1 MTPVAL
7 LLVLVSA
14 AAHAVWNYLVKASP
28 HKVAFLWGIQVP
40 ALAVFLPLYWA
51 GTAGGAIPFEG
62 WLAIVA
68 SAVIH
73 TGYTLSLG
81 AAYERGDLSLV
92 YPLARSAP
100 LFVPLWAL
108 LFLDERPTAA
118 GGAGILLVVA
128 GAYVIGSRALTP
140 RALLAPIVAIR
151 SRPYQL
157 ALLTAFLISLYS
169 VVDKVGVGHVAPLR
183 YMFLM
188 ELLQVGLLGAA
199 VLPTRRGELRA
210 LVEARKGRLL
220 LTGILR
226 YGSYVLILYAYR
238 LSPVSYVTATRQ
250 VSILMG
256 VGLGSLVL
264 GEEAGLVRLTA
275 AGLIVGGILLI
286 ALRG

>member
-7 LLVLVSA
+7 LLVLASA

-51 GTAGGAIPFEG
+51 GAAGGAIPLEG

-169 VVDKVGVGHVAPLR
+169 VVDKAGVGHVAPLR

-188 ELLQVGLLGAA
+188 ELLPHPLR
-199 VLPTRRGELRA
+199 LPAEPGELRD
-210 LVEARKGRLL
+210 RH
-220 LTGILR
+220 
-226 YGSYVLILYAYR
+226 
-238 LSPVSYVTATRQ
+238 P
-250 VSILMG
+250 
-256 VGLGSLVL
+256 
-264 GEEAGLVRLTA
+264 AGLDPD
-275 AGLIVGGILLI
+275 GGG
-286 ALRG
+286 AREPGPRGGGRARPADRRRPDRRGGSS